1 MQRPIE
7 NNSVEGEYV
16 YDPFSGSG
24 TTFIAAE
31 RTKRKCLGIELNP
44 HYCDAI
50 IRRWQQETG
59 KKATLAGDGACFDD
73 LDSTE
78 LS

>member
-1 MQRPIE
+1 MKRPIV
-7 NNSVEGEYV
+7 NNTDEGEFV

-31 RTKRKCLGIELNP
+31 RTNRKCLGIELNP
-44 HYCDAI
+44 VYCDAI

-59 KKATLAGDGACFDD
+59 KKAILSGDGVSFDD
-73 LDSTE
+73 LNCE
-78 LS
+78 VEE